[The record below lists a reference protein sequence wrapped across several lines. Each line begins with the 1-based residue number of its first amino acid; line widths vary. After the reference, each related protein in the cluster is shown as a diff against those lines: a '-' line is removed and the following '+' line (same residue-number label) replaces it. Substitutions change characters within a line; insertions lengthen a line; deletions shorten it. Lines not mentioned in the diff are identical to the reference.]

1 MKAMIRKTLAMIL
14 TLVMVISLFPATA
27 HAYVGAMTEDT
38 PGVTAG
44 SQNGYSYLTN
54 DYIGFYILPNGTL
67 ATVPSQKTLSDVKKM
82 GRTEV
87 NVFYKQTRVD
97 PEAGWETDFNTAMV
111 ASSSSVT
118 IDSSDPDNPKLK
130 QILVLPDYNTTVT
143 LTYELVRLDKGADTG
158 TVGAIVEKDGS
169 DNGRTWGVL
178 ASATASGSGLGEGTR
193 LLWETG
199 HINFGSIG
207 HNHQATIRLDRY
219 NSSGGETSFYSA
231 KISPQPSY
239 TSAEGVSEVYTDSF
253 SYANQ
258 FVAMQGYVHS
268 MGWASDGHGGWI
280 GELYSGIR
288 GHYWGDY
295 ASGFSYPSSD
305 LRVEHEF
312 SGINGEANALW
323 GFRDLYPTGESG
335 NIPADP
341 VSIATDATCVGII
354 NNNGALSAC
363 AAKNEETLKSSYGSK
378 LVAVF
383 RGTFKQESGRFVFTN
398 GAAQLSPSLT
408 ATWTEG
414 GGGLTVAPNGT
425 VTARNVHLSAPTFKF
440 YKPKSNDD
448 TSLAFDF
455 SGGKLSI
462 GITPGNNGAILH
474 IDIPGAT
481 CRVEEVTADLSGGL
495 VFSGE
500 MSISTPALEAANLTL
515 TRLGMGWS
523 NNRFSLAGIEAS
535 GTADMSALLG
545 LDVGS
550 ATADINSFPG
560 EERYAFDLELDVFDM
575 FEAKGDL
582 ELKRI
587 YNGALIPNTL
597 KLRAASEA
605 GIPLV
610 PPVVV
615 AELNGLG
622 GGFEGLADTINSNFF
637 AIPPLRLTVS
647 AKGSVLEI
655 IDGWYTILAGAGYYK
670 ASLTEGTL
678 LGMPIID
685 EYSWYTELSGEERS
699 YGGVTY
705 KGLKA
710 GGGMIIDL
718 VIPNSDM
725 PFIEAGGEFNASA
738 FAGLNDYTSPTK
750 AYLVLG
756 ADGKIYGLVQIPDEA
771 WIFGDLKIA
780 SADLDFAL
788 GGQTTVNVNNTS
800 FENTV
805 KDAFGNISGYGGVAY
820 TGKLMG
826 WPYRIYYI
834 FQDKKVNL
842 KFGKLREE
850 LAPFDPN
857 PYSLNQMSLLD
868 TDSGEQVG
876 IMVMNDNLTLL
887 GSSEAEGTGLPA
899 LSVGT
904 APGETITASVYGAVY
919 GAGIAPLSVG
929 TNDADGNGVTI
940 TQTDENEQ
948 SYQVEVADSAPDT
961 DYLAFSLTPDESW
974 AGTAESFMN
983 SLTVQKSGEGSPLG
997 LVPAEFN
1004 DDGEVTNSGTAN
1016 VILGE
1021 DCITLKLPG
1030 KGTWTISS
1038 NAAAFDI
1045 SCYYARPYASFTGMN
1060 LSGTALTGTA
1070 IDMDSEADYILRT
1083 YLGTQE
1089 GGTDYLLSQSGVPSD
1104 GGIDETLSLSGSVA
1118 PTGSYYVTTVLLE
1131 EISGDF
1137 NGDGGIESAYVTT
1150 DTFAF
1155 DTTVNYTNSEQPDPP
1170 TDVSLTATG
1179 SELMRVRWK
1188 VPAAGPGVDGYYIR
1202 LYQQNGG
1209 DWTETGANYLLKA
1222 SDLTADAEGYYTF
1235 DMAVTVGDK
1244 TLHLEADNTYKA
1256 GITAFRYLADE
1267 DGDGTDDSLPVEGGE
1282 AQSGGAYLPEATYPV
1297 LSYSPAPSSDVD
1309 SMKLLYIKGA
1319 TQITVTSDVAADI
1332 AVTRMDTDTVV
1343 AQTPGPTTTLT
1354 FDTPAD
1360 FTGALNLKITAADAD
1375 GDITVDYIGLRLDD
1389 TAPLITLDSD
1399 SFKADR
1405 NTGAF
1410 TAGGVTESRARV
1422 TVTDA
1427 KSVRDNPAE
1436 PDTTLDADE
1445 VTADE
1450 NGVFTITG
1458 RLNPEDTENERSAA
1472 DSATLILCASDTA
1485 DNTSTNTF
1493 AQIVRSEKTTYGG
1506 GGSDGSSPSI
1516 HSATIHAGTTGSI
1529 SAGSLKTAAQAAGE
1543 GGTITV
1549 ETSGSSVS
1557 VTGEGLQFLIDSNCA
1572 LRLTTGSGAMLI
1584 SAGTLAGLEITA
1596 DSRVEFVL
1604 SRPEIFGDP
1613 ELQALADAGYPVYE
1627 ISILIDGAAVHNLTG
1642 TIAVTLEDSVFPE
1655 LDSLRVIH
1663 ALDSGAYREIMYTLT
1678 DGTLSFTLDSLSH
1691 VCVLDGE
1698 TAAGLLKNPFI
1709 DVTSND
1715 WFYDNVRYVYQT
1727 GLMTGTGLNTFSPY
1741 TGMTRAMAVTVL
1753 YRLSG
1758 DTGSYINSFTDVV
1771 SGAWYEDAVA
1781 WAAANRIA
1789 GGTGNGCFA
1798 PDIEITREQFAVL
1811 MHNYA
1816 KHKGR
1821 DVSVGEDT
1829 NILSYNDALNISDYA
1844 YAALQWACGAGI
1856 INGDSNGKLNPQSS
1870 ATRAEVAAILERFVE
1885 KAMN

>member
-27 HAYVGAMTEDT
+27 YAYVGAMTEDT
-38 PGVTAG
+38 GGVTAG
-44 SQNGYSYLTN
+44 SQDGYHYLRN

-67 ATVPSQKTLSDVKKM
+67 ATMPSQKTLNDVKLL
-82 GRTEV
+82 GATELS
-87 NVFYKQTRVD
+87 VFYKQTSLVD
-97 PEAGWETDFNTAMV
+97 TWKTDRNTVIV
-111 ASSSSVT
+111 ASSSSVE

-130 QILVLPDYNTTVT
+130 QILALPDYNTTVT
-143 LTYELVRLDKGADTG
+143 VTYKLVQLDKGADTG
-158 TVGAIVEKDGS
+158 TVGIIVEEDGS
-169 DNGRTWGVL
+169 DSGRTWGVL
-178 ASATASGSGLGEGTR
+178 ASATASGSGFGQGTR
-193 LLWETG
+193 LLWETR

-207 HNHQATIRLDRY
+207 HNLSGAVRLDRY
-219 NSSGGETSFYSA
+219 SSSGGEKSFYSA
-231 KISPQPSY
+231 KISPELSY
-239 TSAEGVSEVYTDSF
+239 TDAEGISEAYTDSF

-258 FVAMQGYVHS
+258 FVAMNGY
-268 MGWASDGHGGWI
+268 MNAKGAASDGHGGWI
-280 GELYSGIR
+280 WSLISGIR
-288 GHYWGDY
+288 GHWDNY
-295 ASGFSYPSSD
+295 ASGFSYPWSG
-305 LRVEHEF
+305 LNVEHAF
-312 SGINGEANALW
+312 SGDGTTHALW
-323 GFRDLYPTGESG
+323 GFRDLYSTAESG

-341 VSIATDATCVGII
+341 VSIAKDATCVGIVK
-354 NNNGALSAC
+354 NNGVLSAC
-363 AAKNEETLKSSYGSK
+363 AAKNEADLKSSYGSK

-383 RGTFKQESGRFVFTN
+383 RGEFSQDSSGFVFKK
-398 GAAQLSPSLT
+398 GAVQLSPSLT

-414 GGGLTVAPNGT
+414 SGGLTVASNGT

-440 YKPKSNDD
+440 YKPKNNND
-448 TSLAFDF
+448 TSLAFNF
-455 SGGKLSI
+455 SGGKLAI
-462 GITPGNNGAILH
+462 GITPDNNGAILH

-481 CRVEEVTADLSGGL
+481 CRVEGVTADITGTL

-500 MSISTPALEAANLTL
+500 ISISTPALEAANLTL

-523 NNRFSLAGIEAS
+523 DNRFSLSGIEAS
-535 GTADMSALLG
+535 GDVDMQELLG

-550 ATADINSFPG
+550 ASADINSFPS
-560 EERYAFDLELDVFDM
+560 EERYAFELELDVFDM

-597 KLRAASEA
+597 KLRAASET

-655 IDGWYTILAGAGYYK
+655 IDGWYTILVGAGYYK
-670 ASLTEGTL
+670 ASLINGTL
-678 LGMPIID
+678 LGMDVID
-685 EYSWYTELSGEERS
+685 EYSWYTELSGEERF
-699 YGGVTY
+699 YEGVTY

-710 GGGMIIDL
+710 GGGMKIDL
-718 VIPNSDM
+718 AIPNSDM

-738 FAGLNDYTSPTK
+738 FAGLDSYTNPNK

-756 ADGKIYGLVQIPDEA
+756 ADGRIYGLVQIPAEA
-771 WIFGDLKIA
+771 WFINRDLKLA
-780 SADLDFAL
+780 SAEVDLAL
-788 GGQTTVNVNNTS
+788 GGQTTVSVNNTS
-800 FENTV
+800 FKDAV

-820 TGKLMG
+820 TGSLIG

-834 FQDKKVNL
+834 FQDKDVGIDVGSWL
-842 KFGKLREE
+842 GE
-850 LAPFDPN
+850 LDPFDPN
-857 PYSLNQMSLLD
+857 PYSLRQLSLLD
-868 TDSGEQVG
+868 ADTGEQVG
-876 IMVMNDNLTLL
+876 IMAMNDNLTFL
-887 GSSEAEGTGLPA
+887 GSSGATGMGV
-899 LSVGT
+899 S
-904 APGETITASVYGAVY
+904 
-919 GAGIAPLSVG
+919 PLSVG
-929 TNDADGNGVTI
+929 TNDADGNGVSI
-940 TQTDENEQ
+940 TQTDESGQN
-948 SYQVEVADSAPDT
+948 YQAGIYDIAPDT

-997 LVPAEFN
+997 LVAAEFN
-1004 DDGEVTNSGTAN
+1004 DGGEVTNSGTAN
-1016 VILGE
+1016 VILGV
-1021 DCITLKLPG
+1021 DCITLKLPS
-1030 KGTWTISS
+1030 KGTWTVSS
-1038 NAAAFDI
+1038 SATAFDI
-1045 SCYYARPYASFTGMN
+1045 SCYYASPYASLPDMSLT
-1060 LSGTALTGTA
+1060 GTALTGTA
-1070 IDMDSEADYILRT
+1070 IDMDSEADYVLRT
-1083 YLGTQE
+1083 YLGTEE
-1089 GGTDYLLSQSGVPSD
+1089 GRTDYLLSQSDVPSN
-1104 GGIDETLSLSGSVA
+1104 GTIGETLSLSGSIA
-1118 PTGSYYVTTVLLE
+1118 PTGSYYVTMVLLE

-1150 DTFAF
+1150 DTFTF

-1170 TDVSLTATG
+1170 MDVSLTVIG
-1179 SELMRVRWK
+1179 SELMRIRWK
-1188 VPAAGPGVDGYYIR
+1188 APAAGPGVDGYYIR

-1222 SDLTADAEGYYTF
+1222 SDLIADAEGYYTF

-1256 GITAFRYLADE
+1256 GITAFRYLEDE
-1267 DGDGTDDSLPVEGGE
+1267 DGDGTGDSLPVEGGE
-1282 AQSGGAYLPEATYPV
+1282 AQSGGAYLPEAVYPV

-1319 TQITVTSDVAADI
+1319 TQITVTSDVTADI
-1332 AVTRMDTDTVV
+1332 AVTRMDTDTAV
-1343 AQTPGPTTTLT
+1343 AQTPSPTTTLT

-1360 FTGALNLKITAADAD
+1360 FIGALNLKITATDAD

-1399 SFKADR
+1399 SFKADQ

-1410 TAGGVTESRARV
+1410 TASGVTESRAKV
-1422 TVTDA
+1422 TITDA

-1472 DSATLILCASDTA
+1472 DSATLILCASDMA

-1493 AQIVRSEKTTYGG
+1493 AQIVRSEKMT
-1506 GGSDGSSPSI
+1506 DAGSSGSSHSI
-1516 HSATIHAGTTGSI
+1516 HSATIHAGTAGSI

-1543 GGTITV
+1543 GGTVTV
-1549 ETSGSSVS
+1549 ETSRSSVS
-1557 VTGEGLQFLIDSNCA
+1557 VNGEGLQFLINSNCA
-1572 LRLTTGSGAMLI
+1572 LRLTTGSGTMLI
-1584 SAGTLAGLEITA
+1584 SAEALSGLEITA
-1596 DSRVEFVL
+1596 DSQVEFVL
-1604 SRPEIFGDP
+1604 SRPETFGDLK
-1613 ELQALADAGYPVYE
+1613 LQALADAGYPVYE
-1627 ISILIDGAAVHNLTG
+1627 ISILIDGAAVHNLAG

-1663 ALDSGAYREIMYTLT
+1663 ALDSGAYREVTYTLT
-1678 DGTLSFTLDSLSH
+1678 DGALSFTLDSLSH

-1741 TGMTRAMAVTVL
+1741 TGMTRAMATTVL

-1781 WAAANRIA
+1781 WAAANKIA

-1798 PDIEITREQFAVL
+1798 PDKEITREQLAVL
-1811 MHNYA
+1811 MYNYA
-1816 KHKGR
+1816 KYKGY
-1821 DVSVGEDT
+1821 DVSVGENT
-1829 NILSYNDALNISDYA
+1829 NILSYNDALTISDYA

-1856 INGDSNGKLNPQSS
+1856 INGDSNRKLNPQSS
-1870 ATRAEVAAILERFVE
+1870 ATRAAVAAMLERFAE
-1885 KAMN
+1885 KVMN